1 MNEDSQFKLTPPDK
15 KTSQMAIDNNN
26 KTSYRDMVRG
36 NITISSDYSFQCH
49 TSAQQEEPTM
59 TKGFIS
65 LSIEDR
71 QRIYGPW
78 HFMVIIRAVRR
89 RFNHQYLKTK
99 LTGLWIRFRAP
110 IWIRLP
116 QMPTEFYDVGI
127 VERIGR
133 TLEAFVKIDT
143 CTSSTLRGC
152 YARICVQI
160 PLKTTLMTSVMIGSN
175 TQQIQYEGE
184 AFLCKVCRCLGH
196 TSSVCKIRPSPAITT
211 NPSASAKQHASLT
224 KPAQEWQTVQ
234 VKHVG
239 ESSYM
244 P

>member
-26 KTSYRDMVRG
+26 KSSYRDLVRG
-36 NITISSDYSFQCH
+36 NTTISSDYSFQCH

-65 LSIEDR
+65 LSMEDW

-78 HFMVIIRAVRR
+78 HFIHIIRAVGR

-127 VERIGR
+127 LERIGR
-133 TLEAFVKIDT
+133 MLETFVK
-143 CTSSTLRGC
+143 
-152 YARICVQI
+152 A
-160 PLKTTLMTSVMIGSN
+160 TLMTSVMIGSN

-196 TSSVCKIRPSPAITT
+196 TASVCKIRPSPAITT
-211 NPSASAKQHASLT
+211 NPSASAKQHTSLT
-224 KPAQEWQTVQ
+224 KPAQEWQTVSF
-234 VKHVG
+234 KCGKGRKENTRGIHTNMENPG
-239 ESSYM
+239 
-244 P
+244 PG